1 MIPQFK
7 TEADISELRLDDDWM
22 ADEMNRERLNAYME
36 QIGSPALRRRVTT
49 LLKAY
54 GL

>member
-22 ADEMNRERLNAYME
+22 ADEMNRKRLNAYME

>member
-1 MIPQFK
+1 ML
-7 TEADISELRLDDDWM
+7 ELRLDEDWM
-22 ADEMNRERLNAYME
+22 ADEMNRERLKAYME
-36 QIGSPALRRRVTT
+36 HIGSPALRKRVTT